1 MNSRQKLL
9 KTVEIYHVFIVQ
21 LSLHHPEIMTRA
33 LYWLVGTL
41 LLTSPYCYS
50 YHNYHWQ
57 AGFPTPIQG
66 RGVELVTQQTQFLLR
81 QRDHLQKRIT
91 QSQPMIRWV
100 EQQVRERK
108 LPTML
113 VFLPL
118 IESSYRLDVV
128 SAAGAAGPWQ
138 LMPATAARFSIPM
151 IAGFDGRYSLPLATD
166 AALTYLSWLYQ
177 FFGQD
182 WLLALAAYNAGEG
195 RVLKAILDAGTRNV
209 WELSL
214 PTETRLYVARFIAL
228 SQLLDRAEQYQFVL
242 PSWQEGENLQV
253 IRHPNGCSLLD
264 WTMAKGVTMN
274 EASRWNPAWQ
284 LPSAP
289 GVINCPIVY
298 SRGKVTLPPTKHGST
313 LLQKAISL
321 ESLHDPLLLKAAR
334 GLDMSREAIR
344 LESLPDPLGLETKRP
359 LLTP

>member
-21 LSLHHPEIMTRA
+21 LSLHHPGIMTRA

-228 SQLLDRAEQYQFVL
+228 SQLLDRAEQYLFVL

-264 WTMAKGVTMN
+264 WAMAKGVAMN

-289 GVINCPIVY
+289 GVTNCPIVY

-313 LLQKAISL
+313 LIQKAISL